1 MELFRGAG
9 VALIT
14 PFHED
19 KSVNYEMLEQL
30 VERQIANGTD
40 AIIVCGSTGEP
51 ATMSEEERI
60 GHLTCCKLYKL
71 PCSRYCRDRKQ
82 YDRGGSC
89 IYQKSNGSWCGWN
102 ACCHALL

>member
-19 KSVNYEMLEQL
+19 KSVNYEVLEQL
-30 VERQIANGTD
+30 VERQITHGTD

-51 ATMSEEERI
+51 ATMSEEERLSVI
-60 GHLTCCKLYKL
+60 ARVVASTKHRIPVIAGTTQQREQLHSQERW
-71 PCSRYCRDRKQ
+71 P
-82 YDRGGSC
+82 
-89 IYQKSNGSWCGWN
+89 
-102 ACCHALL
+102 LLA